1 MHDIARQ
8 HAAARAREIESG
20 MESIS
25 TASLRPLYWVGAALQ
40 SISPFMQAN
49 WKLSR

>member
-1 MHDIARQ
+1 
-8 HAAARAREIESG
+8 
-20 MESIS
+20 MESVS

-40 SISPFMQAN
+40 SIAALAQAN